1 LTAAQSS
8 QPAGRALVWAAAA
21 AVGLWALAAAVSS
34 RVGFWTGMGSAALV
48 FGALASFADRSLWR
62 LTLPIRLG
70 ALLYGT
76 GAGLLMAVA
85 AWVLYP
91 PLALAAPWLSSDKA
105 GLYAEFA
112 ALTPLHAALL
122 LPLIIAGEELV
133 WRGLVQHALSRRF
146 GSVVALPL
154 VAALYGAATLPCRS
168 PLLALAALGCGLAW
182 STLRLTSR
190 GLVAPMVSHLTWAAL
205 VLFVRPVRL
214 G

>member
-1 LTAAQSS
+1 LVS
-8 QPAGRALVWAAAA
+8 PATVS
-21 AVGLWALAAAVSS
+21 VCLWALAAATSS
-34 RVGFWTGMGSAALV
+34 RVGFWIGMGSAALAI
-48 FGALASFADRSLWR
+48 GALASFADRSLWR
-62 LTLPIRLG
+62 LAVPVRL
-70 ALLYGT
+70 AAVLYGA

-112 ALTPLHAALL
+112 ALTPIHAALL

-133 WRGLVQHALSRRF
+133 WRGLVQHALTQRF
-146 GSVVALPL
+146 GPVGALPL
-154 VAALYGAATLPCRS
+154 VAGLYGAATLPCRS
-168 PLLALAALGCGLAW
+168 PLLALAALGCGLGW

-190 GLVAPMVSHLTWAAL
+190 GLIAPMVSHLTWAAL